1 MMFHPDGLRPFV
13 ANWEQV
19 AEALVRRVQRESVG
33 GVTDEATRQLLE
45 EILSYPGVPRSWR
58 ASNRTEPLLPVVP
71 VCFKQGERAFNFFST
86 VTTLG
91 TPQDITVQEIR
102 IECFFPADAETE
114 RAARTLA

>member
-1 MMFHPDGLRPFV
+1 MESFSVHTIESAPDASRRALQGL
-13 ANWEQV
+13 N
-19 AEALVRRVQRESVG
+19 QR
-33 GVTDEATRQLLE
+33 E
-45 EILSYPGVPRSWR
+45 EILSYPGVPKSWR

-71 VCFKQGERAFNFFST
+71 VSFRKGDRAFNFFSI

-114 RAARTLA
+114 RAARDLV